1 MSESP
6 AMRIAQRAHRPIMK
20 QPALLQQQSALA
32 LTIDL
37 PTLEQLMRKY
47 LAQQSVPADDVEL
60 LHQLTLS
67 GFLVWLREK
76 QQQR

>member
-1 MSESP
+1 
-6 AMRIAQRAHRPIMK
+6 MK